1 MGQGFPAHWE
11 KGNQGLLA
19 WSFHL
24 LVLAGGNHGV
34 DPLVPWDR
42 LA

>member
-11 KGNQGLLA
+11 KGNQGPLA

-24 LVLAGGNHGV
+24 LVLAGGDRGV
-34 DPLVPWDR
+34 DPQVPWDR

>member
-1 MGQGFPAHWE
+1 MGQGFLAHWE
-11 KGNQGLLA
+11 ENQGPLA

-24 LVLAGGNHGV
+24 LVLAGGDRGV
-34 DPLVPWDR
+34 DPQVPWDR